1 MINAL
6 FRWSLLRKFCATVQ
20 HEGLAHAVEKAR
32 IYASMIWRGTGRSA
46 VSSIASDAPAQG
58 GHYLTGTWRMLTQSH
73 AFHVTCAPAVL
84 SRRRKIALIGDLNLP
99 QCRKYRV
106 EQLAQ
111 FWRGRNVEVVFA
123 HYQDVPRCVHALQD
137 ATHLMEYRLT
147 ATAETTMYRYEARR
161 LRLPVLYDLD
171 DPLFSVS
178 AYEGYCNMKVVG
190 PELQAQF
197 VAQAPGYLD
206 MMNGADIVS
215 VSTPALAQ
223 HPAFYCPRPIYLRR
237 NFADQST
244 LESGQQAMALAVKK
258 RAGSAQFRVAFAS
271 GSQGHEADFDV
282 IRDDVIAFLDGADTR
297 VLVLLGH
304 FDKSRLSAALRA
316 RVEVHEFSGYA
327 SYLHNLAQ
335 ADCAIMPLADD
346 MFNRCKSAARVL
358 DAAAV
363 GVPAIVG
370 SVSDMAQV
378 VVPETTGVIA
388 DGAGAW
394 CAALNRLAHDK
405 SATRAM
411 GRAARKAVETRWSGK
426 AMPHMIAP
434 ELLDWVQG

>member
-1 MINAL
+1 MMAAL
-6 FRWSLLRKFCATVQ
+6 FRWSLLCKFFATVR
-20 HEGLAHAVEKAR
+20 HEGIARALDKAR
-32 IYASMIWRGTGRSA
+32 IYSAMIWRGTGRSA
-46 VSSIASDAPAQG
+46 VSLTETDAPGQG
-58 GHYLTGTWRMLTQSH
+58 AHYLSGTWRMLAKTD
-73 AFHVTCAPAVL
+73 AFHVSCAPAIL

-111 FWRGRNVEVVFA
+111 FWRARNVEVVFS

-137 ATHLMEYRLT
+137 ATHLIEYRLT
-147 ATAETTMYRYEARR
+147 TTAETSMYRYEARR

-178 AYEGYCNMKVVG
+178 AYEGYGNMGVVG
-190 PELQAQF
+190 PALQAQF

-206 MMNGADIVS
+206 MMNGADLVS
-215 VSTPALAQ
+215 VSTPALAE
-223 HPAFYCPRPIYLRR
+223 HAAFYCPRPIFLRR
-237 NFADQST
+237 IFADQST
-244 LESGQQAMALAVKK
+244 LETGRQAMAQAAKT
-258 RAGSAQFRVAFAS
+258 RAASSGFRIAFAS
-271 GSQGHEADFDV
+271 GSHGHEADFDV
-282 IRDDVIAFLDGADTR
+282 IREDVITFLDGADGR
-297 VLVLLGH
+297 FLVLLGH
-304 FDKSRLSAALRA
+304 FDKTRLPAALHD
-316 RVEVHEFSGYA
+316 RVEVHGFSGYA
-327 SYLHNLAQ
+327 PYLHRLAQ

-346 MFNRCKSAARVL
+346 VFNRCKSAARVL

-378 VVPETTGVIA
+378 VVPEKTGLIA

-394 CAALNRLAHDK
+394 CAALNRLADDK
-405 SATRAM
+405 AANRAM
-411 GRAARKAVETRWSGK
+411 GRAARKSVETRWSGD

-434 ELLDWVQG
+434 ELLDWVQQ